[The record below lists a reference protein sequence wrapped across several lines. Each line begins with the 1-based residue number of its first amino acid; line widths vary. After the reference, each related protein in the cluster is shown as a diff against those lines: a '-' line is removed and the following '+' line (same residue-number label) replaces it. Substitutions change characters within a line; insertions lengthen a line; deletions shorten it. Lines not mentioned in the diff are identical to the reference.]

1 MRILLVALLYFQT
14 LQASPLLENEFVRVS
29 RNAAPCAAAG
39 PSCGD
44 RVLVSLGSIEVS
56 GEKMERGDVKVFK
69 TGERYSPP
77 KSGDYLEVVIKPG
90 HPKAIAPSAG
100 TPPAPDNKILHDG
113 KEFTIFE
120 EKMEPGE
127 LSSGHSHNQR
137 LAIFLNRTLVQQ
149 WTDGKS
155 ETRELV
161 PDVVTFRPAVVHVSK
176 DVGNIPIR
184 NILIEFKP

>member
-1 MRILLVALLYFQT
+1 MPILLVALLYFQT
-14 LQASPLLENEFVRVS
+14 SQASPLLENEFVRVS
-29 RNAAPCAAAG
+29 RNAAPCAAAA

-44 RVLVSLGSIEVS
+44 RVLIALGSIEMS
-56 GEKMERGDVKVFK
+56 GQKMERGDIKVFK
-69 TGERYSPP
+69 TGERYAPP
-77 KSGDYLEVVIKPG
+77 RSGDYLEVVIKPG
-90 HPKAIAPSAG
+90 HPKAAAPSAG
-100 TPPAPDNKILHDG
+100 TPPAPENKILYDG

-127 LSSGHSHNQR
+127 LSSRHSHNQR
-137 LAIFLNRTLVQQ
+137 LAIFLNRTQVQQ

-161 PDVVTFRPAVVHVSK
+161 PDLVTFRPAVVHVSK
-176 DVGNIPIR
+176 DVGSVPIR

>member
-29 RNAAPCAAAG
+29 RNAAPCAAAT

-44 RVLVSLGSIEVS
+44 RVLIALGSIEMS
-56 GEKMERGDVKVFK
+56 GQKMERGDVKVFK

-77 KSGDYLEVVIKPG
+77 RNGEYLEVVIKPD
-90 HPKAIAPSAG
+90 HPKVAALPAG
-100 TPPAPDNKILHDG
+100 SPPAPENKILYDG

-120 EKMEPGE
+120 EKMQPGE
-127 LSSGHSHNQR
+127 LSSRHSHNRR
-137 LAIFLNRTLVQQ
+137 LAIFLNRTQVQQ

-161 PDVVTFRPAVVHVSK
+161 PDLVTFRPAVVHVSK

>member
-1 MRILLVALLYFQT
+1 MRMLLVALLYFQT

-29 RNAAPCAAAG
+29 RNMAPCAAAA

-44 RVLVSLGSIEVS
+44 RVLIALGSIEIG

-69 TGERYSPP
+69 TGERFSPP
-77 KSGDYLEVVIKPG
+77 KSGEFLEVVIKPA
-90 HPKAIAPSAG
+90 HPKVTAPPAG
-100 TPPAPDNKILHDG
+100 TPPAPGNKILHDG
-113 KEFTIFE
+113 KDFTVFE

-127 LSSGHSHNQR
+127 LSSRHSHKQR
-137 LAIFLNRTLVQQ
+137 LAIFLNRTQVQQ

-161 PDVVTFRPAVVHVSK
+161 PDVVTFRPAVVHISK